1 MLASSDPQSSSQSPI
16 HIWMCARMC
25 ANAASFLFACQLVF
39 PPIVMQD
46 DCESAALFHRE
57 NWVSIRPFSH
67 HSLDWREDTALLDIL
82 DFLTEKVRGGEGW
95 GQAGRQ
101 SCVLCNGKQSFCTCR
116 L

>member
-82 DFLTEKVRGGEGW
+82 DFLTEKVRGG
-95 GQAGRQ
+95 GRRGD
-101 SCVLCNGKQSFCTCR
+101 SHGRGGVLCNVKKSFRTCR